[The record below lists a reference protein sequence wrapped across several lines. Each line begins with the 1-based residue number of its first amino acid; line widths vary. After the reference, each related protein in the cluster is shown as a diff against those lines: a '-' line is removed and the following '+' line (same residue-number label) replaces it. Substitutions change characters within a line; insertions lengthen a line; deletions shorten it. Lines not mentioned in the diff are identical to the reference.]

1 MSVMLPRL
9 SLAIISVCAGAL
21 FIETLCMFSHETPDP
36 SDQSPAEGSI
46 ANFVSFPA
54 AASEMLK

>member
-1 MSVMLPRL
+1 
-9 SLAIISVCAGAL
+9 
-21 FIETLCMFSHETPDP
+21 MFSHETPDP